1 MRLVIISGRS
11 GSGKTVALHALED
24 LGFYCI
30 DNLPITLL
38 SGLEDHIG
46 TVQPLIAVSIDARNL
61 PSQIIQFKGI
71 MAELKDS
78 RNSYEILYLDASDST
93 LLKRFSET
101 RRRHPLTNEQTSLR
115 EALRY
120 EHELLTPI
128 ASLADLTIDTGPL
141 NRQSLYD
148 LVKGRVAA
156 HQGSRLQ
163 VLIQSFGYKQG
174 LPPDADFV
182 FDLRCLPNP
191 YWEADLRE
199 LSGKDDA
206 VIQFL
211 NSKSEVNQLEND
223 ILGFLL
229 SWIPRFEA
237 DHRSYV
243 TIALGC
249 TGGQHRSV
257 YLAENLANRLGEKI
271 GNIQLRHRELKS

>member
-11 GSGKTVALHALED
+11 GSGKTLALHALED

-38 SGLEDHIG
+38 AGLESHIG
-46 TVQPLIAVSIDARNL
+46 NLQPLVAVSIDARNL
-61 PSQIIQFKGI
+61 SNQIMQFKEI
-71 MAELKDS
+71 MAELS
-78 RNSYEILYLDASDST
+78 TQGFNREILYLDASDNT

-101 RRRHPLTNEQTSLR
+101 RRRHPLTNENTSLR
-115 EALRY
+115 EAIRK
-120 EHELLTPI
+120 EKELLTPI

-141 NRQSLYD
+141 NRQALYE

-163 VLIQSFGYKQG
+163 VLLQSFGYKQG

-191 YWEADLRE
+191 YWEPELRE
-199 LSGKDDA
+199 LSGKDEA

-211 NSKSEVNQLEND
+211 SSKSEVTKLEND
-223 ILGFLL
+223 ILDFL
-229 SWIPRFEA
+229 STWIPLFEA

-257 YLAENLANRLGEKI
+257 YLTENLAKRLRKKI
-271 GNIQLRHRELKS
+271 SNVQIRHRELES

>member
-1 MRLVIISGRS
+1 LRLVIISGRS

>member
-1 MRLVIISGRS
+1 MVIISGRS
-11 GSGKTVALHALED
+11 GSGKSLALHALED

-30 DNLPITLL
+30 DNLPLTLL
-38 SGLEDHIG
+38 SGLESHIG
-46 TVQPLIAVSIDARNL
+46 NLQPLVAVSIDARNL
-61 PSQIIQFKGI
+61 SNQIMHFKEI
-71 MAELKDS
+71 MAELSTQGFS
-78 RNSYEILYLDASDST
+78 REILYLDASDNI

-101 RRRHPLTNEQTSLR
+101 RRKHPLTNENTSLR
-115 EALRY
+115 EAIRK
-120 EHELLTPI
+120 EKELLTPI

-141 NRQSLYD
+141 NRQALYE

-163 VLIQSFGYKQG
+163 VLLQSFGYKQG

-191 YWEADLRE
+191 YWEPELRE
-199 LSGKDDA
+199 LSGKDEP

-211 NSKSEVNQLEND
+211 SSKSEVTKLENN
-223 ILGFLL
+223 ILEFL
-229 SWIPRFEA
+229 STWIPLFEA

-257 YLAENLANRLGEKI
+257 YLTENLAKRLRKKI
-271 GNIQLRHRELKS
+271 ANVQIRHRELES